1 MLDAEAK
8 HCYLQVVQGKQI
20 DFDPNQSTMRK
31 GSAACP
37 FCEMI
42 VDGKSLRTES
52 KTNRMGQ
59 QLMVVVTA
67 NPKVKGKTY
76 RQANDA
82 DEAAYKQAS
91 EALDAA
97 QAKYGSKIVPDEPM
111 THDRPSP
118 NSRGLSGVVRYGLD
132 SFGKLFN
139 GRQSLTLTTLLRY
152 IQLALGEGRFKL

>member
-8 HCYLQVVQGKQI
+8 HCYLQVVARQADRLRPEPKHDAKGKCRLPILRDDRGWQ
-20 DFDPNQSTMRK
+20 
-31 GSAACP
+31 
-37 FCEMI
+37 
-42 VDGKSLRTES
+42 VLRTES

-91 EALDAA
+91 EHSMLL
-97 QAKYGSKIVPDEPM
+97 KPSTVPKSCLM
-111 THDRPSP
+111 
-118 NSRGLSGVVRYGLD
+118 N
-132 SFGKLFN
+132 
-139 GRQSLTLTTLLRY
+139 Q
-152 IQLALGEGRFKL
+152 